1 MITSCGALLSNAYSA
16 EFMARLWPKTLMLA
30 TVNNPRDANCLT
42 YVNFIFNY
50 QCFLFRLR
58 CFHRFHYLLENQ
70 FLSRLV
76 LIFLSALLLLFV
88 IVTWGFCNTGYGVV
102 LFQIDQ

>member
-16 EFMARLWPKTLMLA
+16 EFMARLWPKTIMLA
-30 TVNNPRDANCLT
+30 KVNNPRDANCLT

-50 QCFLFRLR
+50 QCFLFRLC

-70 FLSRLV
+70 FLQSVGLDFPQRPPAPLRHRYV
-76 LIFLSALLLLFV
+76 GFLQYWLWCLSFS
-88 IVTWGFCNTGYGVV
+88 N
-102 LFQIDQ
+102 